1 MKHILRILGLA
12 FGALGLLAMV
22 KDLMADGRSWYL
34 IGEVWFEWAPTSL
47 QISESIIS
55 RYIDPC
61 GMLVSLN
68 CEPFLW
74 HPVISSALVLPAAP
88 SFLVAG
94 FLLML
99 AHRWISKKRILA

>member
-1 MKHILRILGLA
+1 MLLLLRILG
-12 FGALGLLAMV
+12 FGFGILGLTAML

-34 IGEVWFEWAPTSL
+34 IGEIWFEWAPTSL

-61 GMLVSLN
+61 GLLISLN

-74 HPVISSALVLPAAP
+74 HPWISTVLVLPAAP
-88 SFLVAG
+88 SFIIASLA
-94 FLLML
+94 LIL
-99 AHRWISKKRILA
+99 AHRWFKRRRS